1 MKRYLKYFEEEQKLD
16 VWWLK
21 ILIIGLLFASLG
33 PVYYGLIKQLST
45 GVPWG
50 DEPMSNTGLVITA
63 VGVTVIMAGVI
74 FLMFFSKLITFIRG
88 DGIHLSFFPFFREKI
103 ISSDKIKRYEVRKYK
118 PLLEYGGYG
127 MKRSMRNGKAYN
139 MSGNIGLQLYFKD
152 GKRLLIGTKRPDAIK
167 RAMDKLM
174 SEHG

>member
-1 MKRYLKYFEEEQKLD
+1 MKTKIYFKEEQKLD

-21 ILIIGLLFASLG
+21 VLIVGLLFVSLG
-33 PVYYGLIKQLST
+33 PIYYGLITQLST

-50 DEPMSNTGLVITA
+50 DEPMSDTGLIIVS
-63 VGVTVIMAGVI
+63 VVVTLIMAGVI
-74 FLMFFSKLITFIRG
+74 FFMFFSKLTTLVRG

-103 ISSDKIKRYEVRKYK
+103 ISPNKIERYEVRKYK

-127 MKRSMRNGKAYN
+127 MKRSLRHGKAYN
-139 MSGNIGLQLYFKD
+139 MSGNIGLQLYFSN

-167 RAMDKLM
+167 
-174 SEHG
+174 GQWIN